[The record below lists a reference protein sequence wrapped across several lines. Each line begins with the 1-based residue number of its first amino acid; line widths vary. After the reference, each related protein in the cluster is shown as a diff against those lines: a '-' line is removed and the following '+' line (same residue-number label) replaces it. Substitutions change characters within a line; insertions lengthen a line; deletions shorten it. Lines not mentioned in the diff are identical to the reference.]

1 MPNKTTIIEVAQAAG
16 VSKSTVSRVLLGGAQ
31 VKGET
36 KTRVLNAIEQLG
48 YERNELASS
57 LRTAR
62 TRMVMLALPDIT
74 NPFWP
79 EVARGLQDTLE
90 PDGYSVVLANSDWDH
105 AREQRFLATA
115 RRNRFDAL
123 AINPAVVSQR
133 ALLADGTPTVILGL
147 LDDFGG
153 LDMVGSDSY
162 GGTLQALDYLYELG
176 HRRIGFIRGE
186 HRGGRGHARHRAYAG
201 FLRQAGLPFDP
212 SLVVEAPFDL
222 AGGQR
227 AARLLLG
234 QPSRPTAIFAAN
246 DVLAIGAMQTARQ
259 LGIDIPGEL
268 SVVGMDDIYAAATA
282 SPPLTTVA
290 KAKYEIGVWAGRFL
304 LDRMAADAPSPPRR
318 HVALCRMVVR
328 DSTAPPGSA
337 AAT

>member
-1 MPNKTTIIEVAQAAG
+1 MTIVEVARAAG

-31 VKGET
+31 VKGAT
-36 KTRVLNAIEQLG
+36 KTRVLNIIEQLG
-48 YERNELASS
+48 YERNELASG

-90 PDGYSVVLANSDWDH
+90 QDGYSMVLANSDWDH
-105 AREQRFLATA
+105 ARELRFLATA

-123 AINPAVVSQR
+123 AINPAVVSER
-133 ALLADGTPTVILGL
+133 ELVADGTPTVILGL
-147 LDDFGG
+147 LDDWSG

-162 GGTLQALDYLYELG
+162 GGTLQALQYLYELG
-176 HRRIGFIRGE
+176 HRRIGFVRGE
-186 HRGGRGHARHRAYAG
+186 HRGGRGRARHRAYAD
-201 FLRQAGLPFDP
+201 FLREAGLPFAP
-212 SLVVEAPFDL
+212 ELVVEAPFDL
-222 AGGQR
+222 AGGRR

-234 QPSRPTAIFAAN
+234 QPARPTAIFAAN

-259 LGIDIPGEL
+259 LGIDVPGQL

-282 SPPLTTVA
+282 SPPLTTIA
-290 KAKYEIGVWAGRFL
+290 KAKYDIGAWAGRFL
-304 LDRMAADAPSPPRR
+304 LDRMAAGAALPPRR
-318 HVALCRMVVR
+318 HVAPCRMVVR
-328 DSTAPPGSA
+328 DSTAPPGPSA
-337 AAT
+337 AI